1 MRIGYVCLDHGI
13 PVFGSKGASVHV
25 QELVRAYRRLG
36 HEVVLVTARLGGDP
50 PADLADLEVVEVGPA
65 TRRSAAGRELAAVA
79 IDGRTEVSLRR
90 RDDLDVIH
98 ERYSLWGGAGVR
110 AAAHLGVPSIL
121 EVNAPLIDE
130 QRAHREL
137 VHDRLATARLVA
149 TVRGATTATAV
160 SDPVATWVR
169 DRAPGSEVHVVPNGV
184 DTGRFHPPS
193 SHPAR
198 PFTVGFVGTL
208 KPWHGVERLVDA
220 VAELRRDVRDA
231 RLLIV
236 GDGPRRTAIE
246 AATDAAD
253 VPLTC
258 TGGVDP
264 AQVPALLHEMDVA
277 CAPYPDG
284 ADAAYFSP
292 LKVLEYLAAG
302 VPVVASR
309 TGQLPQLLDHG
320 RCGVLVTPGDT
331 LALAG
336 ALRDLARDPGRRRN
350 LARAGR
356 ATVVAEHRWDHVA
369 AVTLDHALQRP
380 LDRIGA
386 TS

>member
-1 MRIGYVCLDHGI
+1 MRIGYVCLDPGI
-13 PVFGSKGASVHV
+13 PVFGTKGASVHV
-25 QELVRAYRRLG
+25 QELARAYRRLG
-36 HEVVLVTARLGGDP
+36 HEVVLVTARPGGP
-50 PADLADLEVVEVGPA
+50 RPGDLEDLEVVDVGRA
-65 TRRSAAGRELAAVA
+65 TRRSTAGRELASVA
-79 IDGRTEVSLRR
+79 IDVRTEATLRR
-90 RDDLDVIH
+90 RDDLDVVH
-98 ERYSLWGGAGVR
+98 ERYSLWGGSGVR
-110 AAAHLGVPSIL
+110 AAGHLGVPSIL

-137 VHDRLATARLVA
+137 VHDRLATTRFIA
-149 TVRGATTATAV
+149 TVRAATTAVAV
-160 SDPVATWVR
+160 SEPVASWVR
-169 DRAPGSEVHVVPNGV
+169 GEAPGVEVHVVPNGV

-220 VAELRRDVRDA
+220 VAGLRRAVPDA

-236 GDGPRRTAIE
+236 GDGPRRGAIE
-246 AATDAAD
+246 AAAEAAD

-264 AQVPALLHEMDVA
+264 EQVPTLLHEMDVA
-277 CAPYPDG
+277 CAPYPEG
-284 ADAAYFSP
+284 AEAAYFSP

-309 TGQLPQLLDHG
+309 TGQLPQLLGQG
-320 RCGVLVTPGDT
+320 RCGVLVAPGDT
-331 LALAG
+331 PALTE
-336 ALRDLARDPGRRRN
+336 ALLGLARDPARRRS

-356 ATVVAEHRWDHVA
+356 DTVVAGHRWDHVA
-369 AVTLDHALQRP
+369 TETLDHAFHRP